1 VIEDYQGLLDV
12 VENYQMLN
20 IKRIANVIVGCLA
33 INFKFFY
40 KFKKL

>member
-1 VIEDYQGLLDV
+1 VIEDYQSLLNV
-12 VENYQMLN
+12 VENYQMLS
-20 IKRIANVIVGCLA
+20 IKRIANVIVSCLA